1 MSCDADDVLRA
12 AREQLSELDLAADE
26 LAATLKSMT
35 DVRVAMLVD
44 TLGMGELSAYE
55 TAKAEAARLLSWTG
69 LTEVIFDANEPE
81 TGPTGAVHV
90 GVLVGVTTL
99 EPASAVRSACAALVD
114 RQWSVPQPR
123 TIPEHQFAF
132 WCADP
137 PPSSGP
143 TRIEV
148 HAAPGLA
155 TVTERQRREMLDDP
169 DLAHLHDL
177 LRQSQEPPGPT

>member
-1 MSCDADDVLRA
+1 VSGDADDSLAATRA
-12 AREQLSELDLAADE
+12 QLSDLELAADE
-26 LAATLKSMT
+26 LAALVRSMT
-35 DVRVAMLVD
+35 DIRVAMLVE
-44 TLGMGELSAYE
+44 TVGMGEISAYE
-55 TAKAEAARLLSWTG
+55 TAKAEAVRLLSWTG
-69 LTEVIFDANEPE
+69 LTEAILDANEPE
-81 TGPTGAVHV
+81 TGPGGAVQV

-99 EPASAVRSACAALVD
+99 EPATAVRSACAALAD
-114 RQWSVPQPR
+114 RRWSTPQPR

-137 PPSSGP
+137 VPSSGP
-143 TRIEV
+143 ARIEV

-177 LRQSQEPPGPT
+177 LRQSQEPPSPA